1 VASFN
6 DVVALADG
14 AGDLVL
20 LLGCLPCGRLRRL
33 RLGRGLLS
41 GLGLGAQLGRTLLPQ
56 SAARFSG
63 YVCHEVC
70 PRIGGY
76 GYGGRFAIGF
86 GLEDGKGGGTLG
98 FGADGKRGGTLAFS
112 RFGGLEDGTGGG
124 VGCFGIGF
132 DS

>member
-1 VASFN
+1 MFD

-14 AGDLVL
+14 AGALVL
-20 LLGCLPCGRLRRL
+20 LLGCLLCGRLRRL

-70 PRIGGY
+70 PRIGGC
-76 GYGGRFAIGF
+76 GNGGCFAIGF
-86 GLEDGKGGGTLG
+86 GGLE
-98 FGADGKRGGTLAFS
+98 DGKRGGTLAFS

-124 VGCFGIGF
+124 VGCLGIGF

>member
-14 AGDLVL
+14 AGALVL
-20 LLGCLPCGRLRRL
+20 LLGCLLCGRLRRL

-76 GYGGRFAIGF
+76 GYGGCFAIGF

-98 FGADGKRGGTLAFS
+98 FGVDGKRGGTLGLS